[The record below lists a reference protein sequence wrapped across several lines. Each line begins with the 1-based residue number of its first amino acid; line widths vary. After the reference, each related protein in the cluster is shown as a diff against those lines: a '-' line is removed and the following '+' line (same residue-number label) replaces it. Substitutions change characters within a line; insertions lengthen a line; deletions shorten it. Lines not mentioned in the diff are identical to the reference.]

1 MTTEIERRW
10 FVNTE
15 KFKAMYDVGT
25 LPKKEIIQ
33 GYLSVDPDRTVR
45 IRIINQEEAFITIKS
60 RKQGL
65 SCKEFEYPILVEDA
79 EEMLPMCVGQVHK
92 CRVFV
97 EHHWHTFEVDFFAD
111 LNDGLVLAELE
122 LKSEDTVIDN
132 LPDWL
137 GKEITND
144 PDLQAVLSNS
154 ALAMSP
160 ISTTG
165 VPKVEPYDLV
175 RMIVWQRQHL
185 DQMKQK

>member
-1 MTTEIERRW
+1 MATEIERHW

-15 KFKAMYDVGT
+15 KFKEMYDVST

-45 IRIINQEEAFITIKS
+45 IRIVNQEEAFITIKS

-92 CRVFV
+92 CRVYV
-97 EHHWHTFEVDFFAD
+97 EHHWRVFEVDFFAD

-132 LPDWL
+132 LPEWL
-137 GKEITND
+137 AEEITAD
-144 PDLQAVLSNS
+144 SDMQAILSNS
-154 ALAMSP
+154 ALAMNP
-160 ISTTG
+160 VNIRAFPNTNPYVWLKNGLST
-165 VPKVEPYDLV
+165 
-175 RMIVWQRQHL
+175 
-185 DQMKQK
+185 